1 MQAAYKIEFD
11 EQVMHPVLAIDL
23 ATINEK
29 QHEHL
34 EKAGFLQSDYFALQ
48 CADALPI
55 KNCIEEAHVHIRH
68 KWEKVY
74 GTSAL

>member
-1 MQAAYKIEFD
+1 MSATYKIEFD

-23 ATINEK
+23 ATINK
-29 QHEHL
+29 NQYDHL
-34 EKAGFLQSDYFALQ
+34 EKAGFLQPDYFAVQ
-48 CADALPI
+48 CADALPVE
-55 KNCIEEAHVHIRH
+55 NCIEEARVHIRH